1 MRYKTKGAVMMTK
14 YMGMVFAIVAVGA
27 ALLWFNPSSQNMDQ
41 ISSKPVVSVST
52 FPVYEAARMVAGESM
67 DVYPIVPL
75 GTDAHL
81 FNPNPQTV
89 AKISSSAFFV
99 YNGAGFES
107 WSEKMSHAI
116 GDKTI
121 IIDMSRHVKLIRAS
135 NEEDEHDAHG
145 HDEHGHEGENDPHF
159 WLNIDN
165 MIVMVKVFEKTFSE
179 KFPGNAS
186 SYHKNAENYIQ
197 ELTQLKQEF
206 QMKLQHCN
214 IKTLVSNHDAFGYL
228 ADANGFKNIS
238 VIGLSSDEQPSA
250 KNIADIIELVKTEKI
265 KTVFFEEFIDDHV
278 AHTIA
283 KEASASVSSLHPLE
297 NVSEAELQ
305 SHQTYLSIMRDNLAK
320 LEEAMECH

>member
-1 MRYKTKGAVMMTK
+1 MATK
-14 YMGMVFAIVAVGA
+14 YIGMIFAVVAVA
-27 ALLWFNPSSQNMDQ
+27 SAWFWLKPSSKTIDQ
-41 ISSKPVVSVST
+41 TPSKPIVSVST
-52 FPVYEAARMVAGESM
+52 FPLYEAARMVGGESM

-89 AKISSSAFFV
+89 AKISSSTFFV
-99 YNGAGFES
+99 YSGAGFES

-116 GDKTI
+116 GDQTI
-121 IIDMSRHVKLIRAS
+121 TIDMSRHVKLIPS
-135 NEEDEHDAHG
+135 SHTDDEHDT
-145 HDEHGHEGENDPHF
+145 HGHEDHAHEGEYDPHF
-159 WLNIDN
+159 WLDIDN
-165 MIVMVKVFEKTFSE
+165 MISMVKVFEKTFSE
-179 KFPGNAS
+179 KFPENAS
-186 SYHKNAENYIQ
+186 MYRKNAENYIQ
-197 ELTQLKQEF
+197 ELTLLKQEF

-228 ADANGFKNIS
+228 AHANGFKNIS

-278 AHTIA
+278 AHTIG

-320 LEEAMECH
+320 LEEAMECR